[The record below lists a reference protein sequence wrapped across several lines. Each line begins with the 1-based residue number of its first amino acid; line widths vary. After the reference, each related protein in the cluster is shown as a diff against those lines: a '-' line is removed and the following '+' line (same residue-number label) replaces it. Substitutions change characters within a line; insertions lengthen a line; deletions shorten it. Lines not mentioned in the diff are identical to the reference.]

1 VPSLCLVLGT
11 GGQGASRATFRHSV
25 RMNRS
30 FLSLSL
36 PGLQSEQTSS
46 GGTVPPPGRR
56 AWLAQGL
63 AVLGL
68 VVALVVVH
76 EPVPMLML
84 VVVAALGVWAGRER
98 ARSAGAGLPIDA
110 PTDQP
115 EPAAARTSAE
125 PSAARVAASSGSCAN
140 ADIML
145 THVVPIWER
154 QVFAARDAADQ
165 GLARLLETF
174 SGVSTAVDEL
184 SSRLA
189 AVASGGAL
197 DGQALDD
204 LPALQALQS
213 TGARAFAERDAAMAM
228 LGRVTLG
235 LSQLQQSAKAVRELS
250 RHARLVAFNASIEAQ
265 RGGGV
270 SDASATRS
278 GASAVA
284 DEIRMLATRL
294 AESAEQV
301 DQLASSLMRDTSAAH
316 REGTIGATNAEELR
330 LELQLRAR
338 EVLLALGGELGSSLA
353 GSGAMQQVSTQLSEQ
368 ITEAFMH
375 FQFGDRL
382 SQMLAILG
390 NDMGQL
396 VRWVQRHPVATRE
409 DAAEWLQALEAS
421 YTMDE
426 QRSQH
431 HGNVHVERSAGV
443 DFF

>member
-1 VPSLCLVLGT
+1 
-11 GGQGASRATFRHSV
+11 
-25 RMNRS
+25 MNRS

-46 GGTVPPPGRR
+46 GGTVSPPGRR

-63 AVLGL
+63 AVVGL
-68 VVALVVVH
+68 VGALAVVR

-84 VVVAALGVWAGRER
+84 VVVAALCVWAGRER

-115 EPAAARTSAE
+115 EPPAARTSAE
-125 PSAARVAASSGSCAN
+125 PSAARVAAASGSCAH

-270 SDASATRS
+270 ADASATRS

-316 REGTIGATNAEELR
+316 REGTIGATSAEELR
-330 LELQLRAR
+330 LELQVRAR

-353 GSGAMQQVSTQLSEQ
+353 GSGAMRQVSTQLSEQ

-409 DAAEWLQALEAS
+409 HAAEWLQALEAS

-431 HGNVHVERSAGV
+431 HGNVHIERSAGV